1 MEPIPEPF
9 AEGQGAIV
17 GPLNAILRMAL
28 GNRVVPAPPLEAHP
42 SPGGQALRDA
52 GDRGFAAR
60 LSGAGTGGIYTFV
73 RVYRRGGAWVP
84 YAGDPGGTAVE
95 VDRQAGLDSKVVWLE
110 GRCGPKAWC
119 FSYPRAPGGV
129 TRKVRVY
136 GCAIPLTLPGA
147 TVTATLAGQD
157 DVAAVTDAT
166 GLATLELPTSGDWQF
181 RVSYPPRYRTTDPGP
196 WVLGDAASNE
206 MRVTLAAAP
215 GDPYTPC
222 SGYLCTTC
230 LVPLARKLYLNGP
243 HGLATLCAIN
253 DRYSDNE
260 GNSLGGWTGG
270 LSGLTT
276 SAGWL
281 YNVGGSGG
289 CSGSGT
295 TVTYAIAFR
304 FSWGVSN
311 DPANL
316 RAYWRSCSDVFDTR
330 LVASTLDL
338 APGNVIPLSAT
349 GLPGVRKALVG
360 SQDYCVHL
368 DPDEPLALEY
378 TFADGPAAGTW
389 TLTET
394 PPP

>member
-1 MEPIPEPF
+1 MPRR
-9 AEGQGAIV
+9 
-17 GPLNAILRMAL
+17 NT
-28 GNRVVPAPPLEAHP
+28 
-42 SPGGQALRDA
+42 PG
-52 GDRGFAAR
+52 
-60 LSGAGTGGIYTFV
+60 
-73 RVYRRGGAWVP
+73 
-84 YAGDPGGTAVE
+84 
-95 VDRQAGLDSKVVWLE
+95 
-110 GRCGPKAWC
+110 CGPC
-119 FSYPRAPGGV
+119 CGV

-136 GCAIPLTLPGA
+136 GCAIPLALAGA

-157 DVAAVTDAT
+157 DVAEVTDAT

-181 RVSYPPRYRTTDPGP
+181 TVAYPPRYRTTDPGP

-206 MRVTLAAAP
+206 MRVTLGAAP
-215 GDPYTPC
+215 GDPYFPC
-222 SGYLCTTC
+222 TGYLCTTC

-243 HGLATLCAIN
+243 LGLATLCAVN
-253 DRYSDNE
+253 DRYADNE
-260 GNSLGGWTGG
+260 STSLGGWTGG
-270 LSGLTT
+270 IEGLTT
-276 SAGWL
+276 ADGWL

-295 TVTYAIAFR
+295 SVTYAVAFR
-304 FSWGVSN
+304 FSWGISA

-316 RAYWRSCSDVFDTR
+316 RAYWRTCSDVFDTR

-338 APGNVIPLSAT
+338 DPANVIPLSAT

-360 SQDYCVHL
+360 AQDYCVHL
-368 DPDEPLALEY
+368 DPYAPLALEY